1 MGHLSV
7 ALTARVI
14 STWQAKYPVKE
25 VMRQPIPEE
34 TPRNRRIER
43 RVCALVAA
51 GLGVDVRQISL
62 VSTFKELGADVLDV
76 ASILVDVES
85 VFGLQIPDEDA
96 RSFTSV
102 GQLVTFLDERLRR
115 TDSPKLQ
122 AGETV

>member
-25 VMRQPIPEE
+25 VMRQLIPEE
-34 TPRNRRIER
+34 TPRDRRIEQ

-51 GLGVDVRQISL
+51 DLGVDVRQISL
-62 VSTFKELGADVLDV
+62 ASTFKELGADVLDV

>member
-1 MGHLSV
+1 M
-7 ALTARVI
+7 
-14 STWQAKYPVKE
+14 KE
-25 VMRQPIPEE
+25 VMRQLIPEE
-34 TPRNRRIER
+34 TPRDRRIEQ

-51 GLGVDVRQISL
+51 DLGVDVRQISL
-62 VSTFKELGADVLDV
+62 ASTFKELGADVLDV